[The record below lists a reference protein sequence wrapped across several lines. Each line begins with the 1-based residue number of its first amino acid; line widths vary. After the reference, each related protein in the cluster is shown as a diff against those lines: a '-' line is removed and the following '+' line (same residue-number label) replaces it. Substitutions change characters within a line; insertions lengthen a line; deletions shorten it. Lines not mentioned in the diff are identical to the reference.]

1 MKIGVS
7 SYSFAQY
14 IRQGKMT
21 QFDTIAKA
29 KELGF
34 DDIEFIDLTPPE
46 GVSQLEFAKMLRDE
60 AERVEIEISAYVIG
74 ANLARAEEA
83 ELLKEV
89 ERLKGQI
96 DVAYALGAKLFR
108 HDVMYNYNEFRSYND
123 ALPAIVKGAR
133 MVTEYAETLGIRTM
147 TENHGTI
154 FQDPDRMEQL
164 IYAVNHKNYG
174 LLLDMGNFLCADVQP
189 DIAISRVG
197 NLAFMVHGKDF
208 KVHNFYER
216 TEEGYTTRAQN
227 KLVGVSVGE
236 GDAKTEQAIAILKNY
251 GFDGYIDV
259 EYEGSGD
266 CIEGM
271 KKGLEFLRNII

>member
-7 SYSFAQY
+7 SYSFSQY

-21 QFDTIAKA
+21 QFDTVAKA

-34 DDIEFIDLTPPE
+34 DNIEFTELAPPE
-46 GVSQLEFAKMLRDE
+46 GVTQIEFAKQLKAE
-60 AERVEIEISAYVIG
+60 AERVGIEISAHVVG
-74 ANLARAEEA
+74 GNLARANEED
-83 ELLKEV
+83 LMNEV
-89 ERLKGQI
+89 ERLKGCV
-96 DVAYALGAKLFR
+96 DVAFALGAKFFR
-108 HDVMYNYNEFRSYND
+108 HDVMYRYDEFRSYND
-123 ALPAIVKGAR
+123 ALPSIAKGAR
-133 MVTEYAETLGIRTM
+133 MITEYAETLGIKTM

-216 TEEGYTTRAQN
+216 TTEGYTTRAQN

-259 EYEGSGD
+259 EYEGTDD

-271 KKGLEFLRNII
+271 KKGLEFLRKII

>member
-21 QFDTIAKA
+21 LFDTVAKA

-34 DDIEFIDLTPPE
+34 GCIEFTDLAVPE
-46 GVSQLEFAKMLRDE
+46 GVTPLEFAKQLRNE
-60 AERVEIEISAYVIG
+60 AESVGIEISAHVVG
-74 ANLARAEEA
+74 GNLARAKEED
-83 ELLKEV
+83 LLKEV
-89 ERLKGQI
+89 ERLKGCV
-96 DVAYALGAKLFR
+96 DVAAALGAKFFR
-108 HDVMYNYNEFRSYND
+108 HDVMYTYDEFRSYYE
-123 ALPAIVKGAR
+123 ALPSIAKGAR
-133 MVTEYAETLGIRTM
+133 MITEYAETLGIKTM
-147 TENHGTI
+147 TENHGRI

-164 IYAVNHKNYG
+164 INEVNHKNYG

-236 GDAKTEQAIAILKNY
+236 GDAKTEQAIAILKSY
-251 GFDGYIDV
+251 GFDGIIDV
-259 EYEGSGD
+259 EYEGTGD

-271 KKGLEFLRNII
+271 KKGLEFLRKIV

>member
-7 SYSFAQY
+7 SYSFSQY

-34 DDIEFIDLTPPE
+34 DDIEFTELNPPE

-60 AERVEIEISAYVIG
+60 AERVGIEISAYVIG
-74 ANLARAEEA
+74 ADLAKADEA

-96 DVAYALGAKLFR
+96 DVANALGAKLFR
-108 HDVMYNYNEFRSYND
+108 HDVMYNYSEFRSYNE
-123 ALPAIVKGAR
+123 ALPSIAKGAR

-164 IYAVNHKNYG
+164 IHAVGHENYG
-174 LLLDMGNFLCADVQP
+174 LLLDMGNFLCADVRP
-189 DIAISRVG
+189 EIAVSRVG
-197 NLAFMVHGKDF
+197 NLAFMAHGKDF
-208 KVHNFYER
+208 KCIDFYDKS
-216 TEEGYTTRAQN
+216 EEGFKTRGQN
-227 KLVGVSVGE
+227 RLVGVSVGD
-236 GDAKTEQAIAILKNY
+236 GDAKAEQVIAILKNY

-259 EYEGSGD
+259 EYEGADD

-271 KKGLEFLRNII
+271 KKGLEFLRKII

>member
-21 QFDTIAKA
+21 LFDTVAKA

-34 DDIEFIDLTPPE
+34 DCIEFTDLAVPE
-46 GVSQLEFAKMLRDE
+46 GVTPLEFAKQLRNE
-60 AERVEIEISAYVIG
+60 AERVGIEISAHVVG
-74 ANLARAEEA
+74 GTLARAKEED
-83 ELLKEV
+83 LLKEV
-89 ERLKGQI
+89 ERLKGCV
-96 DVAYALGAKLFR
+96 DVAAALGAKFFR
-108 HDVMYNYNEFRSYND
+108 HDVMYAYDEFRSYYE
-123 ALPAIVKGAR
+123 ALPSIAKGAR
-133 MVTEYAETLGIRTM
+133 MITEYAETLGIKTM
-147 TENHGTI
+147 TENHGRI

-164 IYAVNHKNYG
+164 INEVNHKNYG

-236 GDAKTEQAIAILKNY
+236 GDAKTEQAIAILKSY
-251 GFDGYIDV
+251 GFDGIIDV
-259 EYEGSGD
+259 EYEGTVD

-271 KKGLEFLRNII
+271 KKGLEFLRKIV